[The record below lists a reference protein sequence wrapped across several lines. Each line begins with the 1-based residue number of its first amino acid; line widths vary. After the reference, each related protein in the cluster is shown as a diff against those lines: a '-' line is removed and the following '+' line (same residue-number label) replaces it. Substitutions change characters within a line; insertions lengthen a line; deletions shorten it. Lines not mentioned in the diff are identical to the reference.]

1 MAEGQIVVNKIH
13 SIIGSQKTKWVLGII
28 GMREDGQYYLEDD
41 TYSIK
46 IGFQQIQHVESDCYF
61 TENCVVLARG
71 CLSNEMFMLQK
82 IMHPPLF
89 ANKSEKF
96 KMNEEDYFGS
106 YIKMSEQVEAIF
118 TKQN

>member
-1 MAEGQIVVNKIH
+1 
-13 SIIGSQKTKWVLGII
+13 
-28 GMREDGQYYLEDD
+28 
-41 TYSIK
+41 
-46 IGFQQIQHVESDCYF
+46 
-61 TENCVVLARG
+61 
-71 CLSNEMFMLQK
+71 
-82 IMHPPLF
+82 MHPPLF